1 MIMITSDTGCEM
13 VERTAFIQ
21 PNVKHTHC
29 CQLGV
34 LRDLCDVEIVM
45 EEEVDSAS
53 ENPPDV
59 QEPAGGQIRVRLSM
73 GNHE

>member
-1 MIMITSDTGCEM
+1 MSSE
-13 VERTAFIQ
+13 EEEQ
-21 PNVKHTHC
+21 VKREEEEYHE
-29 CQLGV
+29 
-34 LRDLCDVEIVM
+34 DDVEIVM

-53 ENPPDV
+53 ENSPDV

>member
-1 MIMITSDTGCEM
+1 MSRE
-13 VERTAFIQ
+13 EEEEQ
-21 PNVKHTHC
+21 VK
-29 CQLGV
+29 QEE
-34 LRDLCDVEIVM
+34 DEDVEDDVDIAID
-45 EEEVDSAS
+45 EEADSAS